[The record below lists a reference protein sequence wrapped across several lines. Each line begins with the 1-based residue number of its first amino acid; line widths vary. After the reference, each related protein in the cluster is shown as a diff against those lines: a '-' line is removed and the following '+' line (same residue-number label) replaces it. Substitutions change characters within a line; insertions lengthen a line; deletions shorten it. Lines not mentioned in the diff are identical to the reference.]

1 LGLEQWYVS
10 QIIKG
15 LNNEEKQTMVR
26 MITNEFISSMSPQ
39 DRKDMVKIVLPDIV
53 DRLMAGMTQDDR
65 KELIGNIMPLMI
77 AQLGNEKEP
86 VHERKES
93 KDHNEAGKEKHQR

>member
-65 KELIGNIMPLMI
+65 RELIGNIMPLMI
-77 AQLGNEKEP
+77 AQLGDEKEP
-86 VHERKES
+86 VHERKDG
-93 KDHNEAGKEKHQR
+93 KDHNEAVKEKHQR